1 MKVVKKLH
9 TLLITVLLLVA
20 GQGCDTMIYDD
31 LSECPQGVDFH
42 FYSQTPCETTR
53 NYPTQLKQIRLF
65 AFDENEVLV
74 EEFQFNNLTLSAEN
88 LQHTL
93 FYKVGTFTFVAWGSD
108 NLSAYE
114 ISDFKVGETTKQ
126 EMELSL
132 VRQIGKPHATVLY
145 HGVSAPLTIT
155 DRSRLGTIFD
165 RVDIN
170 MIEFT
175 NRVYLTVH
183 GLPDDGSF
191 SVSVVENNGAFLF
204 NGDYAKS
211 TGWLY
216 QLPLKNETNLFKA
229 DMFTLLKL
237 AENRGTTL
245 TVIDNKTNQSI
256 YEADLVNDLI
266 LNREQ
271 ATPPPY
277 NLECER
283 DFHIDIFL
291 EPIIDPDETTW
302 MIVRAIIN
310 NWNLVYRNVILGG

>member
-1 MKVVKKLH
+1 
-9 TLLITVLLLVA
+9 
-20 GQGCDTMIYDD
+20 MIYDD

-42 FYSQTPCETTR
+42 FYSQTPCEITR
-53 NYPTQLKQIRLF
+53 NYPAQLKQIRLF

-74 EEFQFNNLTLSAEN
+74 GEYPFNDLTLSAEN
-88 LQHTL
+88 LQRTL
-93 FYKVGTFTFVAWGSD
+93 FYKIGTFTFVAWGSD

-126 EMELSL
+126 EMELL
-132 VRQIGKPHATVLY
+132 LAQQGGKPHTTSLY
-145 HGVSAPLTIT
+145 YGVSAPLTIT

-183 GLPDDGSF
+183 GLPGDGSF
-191 SVSVVENNGAFLF
+191 SLSVVENNGAFLF

-211 TGWLY
+211 TGWVY
-216 QLPLKNETNLFKA
+216 QLPLKNEGNLFKA
-229 DMFTLLKL
+229 DILTLLKL
-237 AENRGTTL
+237 VENRGTKL
-245 TVIDNKTNQSI
+245 TVIDNKTNQPI

-291 EPIIDPDETTW
+291 EHAIDPETTW

-310 NWNLVYRNVILGG
+310 NWNLVYRNVILGN

>member
-1 MKVVKKLH
+1 MKVFKKLH
-9 TLLITVLLLVA
+9 TLFIAVLLLVA

-53 NYPTQLKQIRLF
+53 DYPTQLKQIRLF

-74 EEFQFNNLTLSAEN
+74 GEYPFNNLTLSAEN
-88 LQHTL
+88 LQRTF
-93 FYKVGTFTFVAWGSD
+93 FYRLGTFTFVAWGSD
-108 NLSAYE
+108 DLSAYE
-114 ISDFKVGETTKQ
+114 ISSFKVGETTKQ

-132 VRQIGKPHATVLY
+132 VRQTEKPHATSLY
-145 HGVSAPLTIT
+145 YGVSAPLTIA
-155 DRSRLGTIFD
+155 DRSQLGTIFD

-175 NRVYLTVH
+175 NRIYLTVH
-183 GLPDDGSF
+183 GLPADGSF
-191 SVSVVENNGAFLF
+191 SVSVIENNASFLF
-204 NGDYAKS
+204 NGNYAKS
-211 TGWLY
+211 TGWVY
-216 QLPLKNETNLFKA
+216 QLPLKNEGNLFKA
-229 DMFTLLKL
+229 DMLTLLKL

-245 TVIDNKTNQSI
+245 TVIDNKTNQPI
-256 YEADLVNDLI
+256 FEADLVNDLI

-291 EPIIDPDETTW
+291 EHAIDPGTTW

>member
-1 MKVVKKLH
+1 MNVFKKLH
-9 TLLITVLLLVA
+9 TLFITVLLLVA
-20 GQGCDTMIYDD
+20 GQGCDKMIYDD

-74 EEFQFNNLTLSAEN
+74 GEYPFNDLTLSAEN
-88 LQHTL
+88 LQRTF
-93 FYKVGTFTFVAWGSD
+93 FYRLGTFTFVAWGSND
-108 NLSAYE
+108 FSAYE
-114 ISDFKVGETTKQ
+114 ISSFKVGETTKKQ
-126 EMELSL
+126 MELTL
-132 VRQIGKPHATVLY
+132 AQQAEKPHATVLY
-145 HGVSAPLTIT
+145 HGVSAPLAIT
-155 DRSRLGTIFD
+155 DRSHLGTIFD
-165 RVDIN
+165 RMDIN
-170 MIEFT
+170 MTEFT

-183 GLPDDGSF
+183 GLPANGSF
-191 SVSVVENNGAFLF
+191 SLSVVENNGAFLF
-204 NGDYAKS
+204 NGDFARS

-216 QLPLKNETNLFKA
+216 QLPLENEGKLFKA
-229 DMFTLLKL
+229 DMLTLLKL
-237 AENRGTTL
+237 GENRSTTL
-245 TVIDNKTNQSI
+245 AITDNKTKKVI

-291 EPIIDPDETTW
+291 EYDESTW

-310 NWNLVYRNVILGG
+310 NWNVVYRDIILGN

>member
-1 MKVVKKLH
+1 MKVFKKLH
-9 TLLITVLLLVA
+9 TLFIVVVLLLVA

-65 AFDENEVLV
+65 AFDENEVLL
-74 EEFQFNNLTLSAEN
+74 EELPLNNLTLSAEN
-88 LQHTL
+88 LYRMS
-93 FYKVGTFTFVAWGSD
+93 FYKIGTFTFVAWGSD

-114 ISDFKVGETTKQ
+114 ISDFKVGVTTKNQ
-126 EMELSL
+126 MKLSL
-132 VRQIGKPHATVLY
+132 AQRAGEPHATLLY
-145 HGVSAPLTIT
+145 YGVSSPLTIT
-155 DRSRLGTIFD
+155 DRSQLGTIFD

-170 MIEFT
+170 MKEFT
-175 NRVYLTVH
+175 NRIYLTVH
-183 GLPDDGSF
+183 GLPADGSF
-191 SVSVVENNGAFLF
+191 SVAVVENNGAFLF
-204 NGDYAKS
+204 NGDFAKN
-211 TGWLY
+211 TGWVY
-216 QLPLKNETNLFKA
+216 QLPLKNEGNLFKA
-229 DMFTLLKL
+229 DMLTLFKL
-237 AENRGTTL
+237 AENRNTKL
-245 TVIDNKTNQSI
+245 TVTNNKLNRVI

-277 NLECER
+277 KLECER

-291 EPIIDPDETTW
+291 EHDGSTW

-310 NWNLVYRNVILGG
+310 NWNLVYRNVILGS